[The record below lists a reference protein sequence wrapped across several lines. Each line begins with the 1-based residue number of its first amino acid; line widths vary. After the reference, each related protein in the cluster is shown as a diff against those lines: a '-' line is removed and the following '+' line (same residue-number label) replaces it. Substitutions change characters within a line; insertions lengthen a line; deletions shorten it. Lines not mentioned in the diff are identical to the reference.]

1 MELDLIKESESP
13 LMERKRV
20 SFMIEFGGKCT
31 PNILEF
37 RDAVAAKLKVKS
49 ELVSIRHVYQRYGFA
64 RAKVIAH
71 IYEKRETLLKLEKM
85 KKAEKKAI
93 EGVKKVAEEKAKV
106 AEEAKKAAEEA
117 KKVEAES
124 KEVAEDGKEASKE

>member
-1 MELDLIKESESP
+1 MELDLIKENESP

-20 SFMIEFGGKCT
+20 SFMVEFGGKCT

-49 ELVSIRHVYQRYGFA
+49 DLVSIRHVYQRYGFA

-71 IYEKRETLLKLEKM
+71 IYKTRETLVKLEKM
-85 KKAEKKAI
+85 KKAEKKEVEAA
-93 EGVKKVAEEKAKV
+93 KKAAEEKVKA
-106 AEEAKKAAEEA
+106 AAEAKKAAEEA
-117 KKVEAES
+117 KKAKVVE
-124 KEVAEDGKEASKE
+124 AEDGKEASKE

>member
-1 MELDLIKESESP
+1 MIKESASP

-20 SFMIEFGGKCT
+20 SFMVEFGGKAT

-37 RDAVAAKLKVKS
+37 RDAVAVKLKVKP

-71 IYEKRETLLKLEKM
+71 IYETREALLKQEKM

-93 EGVKKVAEEKAKV
+93 EAAKKEAEEKAK
-106 AEEAKKAAEEA
+106 AEAEAKKAAEEA
-117 KKVEAES
+117 KKAEAEA
-124 KEVAEDGKEASKE
+124 KEAENGKEASEE